1 MEIVRKIY
9 KNSIILLGILILV
22 GISIIWGYRSF
33 NVGIEFESILG
44 IIIYLI
50 FIIANVVLI
59 WKVKALTENKIL
71 SIIWVILMLLIPRV
85 ISICMYKE
93 ISPVS
98 DSRLYYNIS
107 TIITKQGLINETLI
121 NDLDILNYISMFP
134 YVVFY
139 PLMIVPFLKIFGTGV
154 ISVQIFNLII
164 NILSGII
171 LYFIVK
177 NVTNNKKNAMIGVM
191 VWALWPSQAL
201 YTPLVYTEHI
211 FVFFSLLFIL
221 NYIKFRKKQE
231 DKVNLIG
238 TIVFSIISGILAFST
253 IQSRI
258 AGLIIL
264 IAICIYELIIVKEK
278 KILNSLMFIG
288 ITIVIFQVLGM
299 LYNHCILNNMINE
312 KYNTN
317 TSLIGYTTYVG
328 MNYEESG
335 KWNQKDAT
343 EVVDFAKE
351 KSVEEANKE
360 YLRKTFEE
368 RYNIGLK
375 KYINLQARKFYYFN
389 APDFDVKMYLNQ
401 YKNIDNMAFFINIYS
416 FLVVIITLLSIGY
429 NLIKR
434 KEISNISILYL
445 LIIIGNELFNMLV
458 ETAGRYSYINA
469 VMIILLFTQQL
480 KTIIVSKREEN

>member
-98 DSRLYYNIS
+98 DLRLYYNIS

-121 NDLDILNYISMFP
+121 NDLDISNYISMFP

-231 DKVNLIG
+231 DKVNLRG

-288 ITIVIFQVLGM
+288 ITIVISQVLGM

-351 KSVEEANKE
+351 KSVEEAN
-360 YLRKTFEE
+360 
-368 RYNIGLK
+368 I
-375 KYINLQARKFYYFN
+375 
-389 APDFDVKMYLNQ
+389 
-401 YKNIDNMAFFINIYS
+401 
-416 FLVVIITLLSIGY
+416 
-429 NLIKR
+429 
-434 KEISNISILYL
+434 
-445 LIIIGNELFNMLV
+445 
-458 ETAGRYSYINA
+458 
-469 VMIILLFTQQL
+469 
-480 KTIIVSKREEN
+480 